1 MRSIKF
7 PPFLQTNFKPS
18 CWNVLDP
25 NIHGVLH
32 LVWSSMLHSDVNF
45 RKRGKGL
52 EMVNVVIPSFIT
64 RYIYTWIKMINLIS
78 NHEKGSF
85 LNSCDVVTSARPFNQ
100 LKCVKK
106 LDKINV
112 VLNHFYPSCPFLC
125 LLYRFLLKVA
135 VNGFLFLFIGVSPTV
150 SCVELVCLT
159 VSLKFNTVST
169 SSSLVE
175 IFSANFCKHFR

>member
-52 EMVNVVIPSFIT
+52 KMVNVVIPSFIT

-106 LDKINV
+106 LDKMNV
-112 VLNHFYPSCPFLC
+112 VLNYLFLC

-135 VNGFLFLFIGVSPTV
+135 VNGFLFCSSACPRQSPVLSLIFDCLAKVQHGVNIVLFGRNFFG
-150 SCVELVCLT
+150 
-159 VSLKFNTVST
+159 KF
-169 SSSLVE
+169 L
-175 IFSANFCKHFR
+175 

>member
-1 MRSIKF
+1 MWSIKF

-52 EMVNVVIPSFIT
+52 KMVNVVIPSFIT

-85 LNSCDVVTSARPFNQ
+85 LNSCDVVTSPRPFNQ
-100 LKCVKK
+100 LKFVKK

-112 VLNHFYPSCPFLC
+112 VLNYFYPSCPFFMFALSI
-125 LLYRFLLKVA
+125 
-135 VNGFLFLFIGVSPTV
+135 FI
-150 SCVELVCLT
+150 
-159 VSLKFNTVST
+159 K
-169 SSSLVE
+169 SSS
-175 IFSANFCKHFR
+175 

>member
-1 MRSIKF
+1 MRSIKC

-112 VLNHFYPSCPFLC
+112 VLNYFILPVLFLC

-135 VNGFLFLFIGVSPTV
+135 VNGLHFFYRRVPNSLLCWASMFDCLAKVQHGVNIVLFGRNFFGK
-150 SCVELVCLT
+150 CL
-159 VSLKFNTVST
+159 
-169 SSSLVE
+169 
-175 IFSANFCKHFR
+175 